1 MSDDANAHD
10 KSALAIDK
18 SALALDQAALAPY
31 LEAHIPGFA
40 GLGAIEKFKSG
51 QSNPT
56 YFLTAASGRY
66 VLRAKPPGQLLKSAH
81 QVDREFRVMQALA
94 GTAVPVPAMLH
105 LSGEDSPIGRMFYVM
120 EFLDGRIFW
129 DPSLPEASGNEE
141 RAAIYDAMN
150 ATLAALHGVDV
161 EAAGLR
167 DFGKPG
173 NYFERQ
179 FARWTSQYHASETGT
194 VSDMDR
200 VIAWLETHMPA
211 DDGRVSLV
219 HGDYRLDNMIF
230 AAGEPKVLAVLDWE
244 LSTLGHPFS
253 DLAYQC
259 MQWRL
264 PHASGFRGL
273 GGIDRATLGLPSEEA
288 YVDAYC
294 RRRGLAGIG
303 NWSFFLAFSFFR
315 LAAICQGVY
324 RRALDGNASNPEKA
338 RTYGEAVKLLAGLAV
353 RLIDKNT

>member
-1 MSDDANAHD
+1 MRQR
-10 KSALAIDK
+10 SALTSK
-18 SALALDQAALAPY
+18 Q
-31 LEAHIPGFA
+31 HVPGFA
-40 GLGAIEKFKSG
+40 GLEAIEKFSAG

-56 YFLTAASGRY
+56 YLIKAESGRY

-81 QVDREFRVMQALA
+81 QVDREFRVMKALA
-94 GTAVPVPAMLH
+94 GSGVPVPKVLH

-120 EFLDGRIFW
+120 AFLDGRIFW
-129 DPSLPEASGNEE
+129 DPALPEMLDNAE

-161 EAAGLR
+161 ERVGLA

-179 FARWTSQYHASETGT
+179 FGRWTSQYRASETERGPRHGPA
-194 VSDMDR
+194 DR
-200 VIAWLETHMPA
+200 LARHDNMPA
-211 DDGRVSLV
+211 DDGQVSLV

-230 AAGEPKVLAVLDWE
+230 AKDAPSVVAVLDWE
-244 LSTLGHPFS
+244 LSTLGHPFA

-264 PHASGFRGL
+264 PHASGFRSRGL
-273 GGIDRATLGLPSEEA
+273 GGIDRAALGLPSG
-288 YVDAYC
+288 DATMSSAIAS
-294 RRRGLAGIG
+294 GAASAGIG
-303 NWSFFLAFSFFR
+303 NWTFYLAFSFFR

-338 RTYGEAVKLLAGLAV
+338 QLYGEVVRLLAGAGRQADRRGKLG
-353 RLIDKNT
+353 

>member
-1 MSDDANAHD
+1 MSDANT
-10 KSALAIDK
+10 
-18 SALALDQAALAPY
+18 LDQTALAPY

-40 GLGAIEKFKSG
+40 RLSAIEKFKSG

-56 YFLTAASGRY
+56 YLLTAASGRY

-81 QVDREFRVMQALA
+81 QVDREFTVMKALA

-105 LSGEDSPIGRMFYVM
+105 LSAEATPIGRMFYVM
-120 EFLDGRIFW
+120 DFLDGRIFW
-129 DPSLPEASGNEE
+129 DPAVPEAAGNDE
-141 RAAIYDAMN
+141 RAALYDAMN
-150 ATLAALHGVDV
+150 ATLAALHDVDV
-161 EAAGLR
+161 EAVGLG

-179 FARWTSQYHASETGT
+179 LARWTSQYRASETGT
-194 VSDMDR
+194 VADMDLL
-200 VIAWLETHMPA
+200 IAWLETHMPA
-211 DDGRVSLV
+211 DDGRKSLV

-230 AAGEPKVLAVLDWE
+230 AASEPKVLAVLDWE
-244 LSTLGHPFS
+244 LSTLGDPFA
-253 DLAYQC
+253 DIAYQC

-273 GGIDRATLGLPSEEA
+273 GGVDRAALGLPLEEA
-288 YVDAYC
+288 YVAAYC
-294 RRRGLAGIG
+294 RRRGLAGID

-324 RRALDGNASNPEKA
+324 KRALDGNASNPEKA
-338 RTYGEAVKLLAGLAV
+338 KTYGQAVKLLSHLAAK
-353 RLIDKNT
+353 LIDRT

>member
-1 MSDDANAHD
+1 MNGGAHTLDKSALALD
-10 KSALAIDK
+10 KSALAIDQT
-18 SALALDQAALAPY
+18 ALGAY
-31 LEAHIPGFA
+31 LEARIPGFA
-40 GLGAIEKFKSG
+40 GLSAIEKFKSG

-56 YFLTAASGRY
+56 YLLIATSGRY

-81 QVDREFRVMQALA
+81 QVDREFRVMQALSA
-94 GTAVPVPAMLH
+94 TAVPVPGMLH
-105 LSGEDSPIGRMFYVM
+105 LSSEDSPIGRMFYVM

-129 DPSLPEASGNEE
+129 DPSLPDLSGNEA

-150 ATLAALHGVDV
+150 ATLAALHDVDPA
-161 EAAGLR
+161 AAGLG
-167 DFGKPG
+167 DFGRPG
-173 NYFERQ
+173 SYFERQ
-179 FARWTSQYHASETGT
+179 FARWTGQYRASETGT
-194 VSDMDR
+194 IADMDR
-200 VIAWLETHMPA
+200 LMSWLETHMPA

-230 AAGEPKVLAVLDWE
+230 AKDAPRVIAVLDWE
-244 LSTLGHPFS
+244 LSTLGHPFA

-273 GGIDRATLGLPSEEA
+273 GGIDRAAAGLPSEEA
-288 YVDAYC
+288 YVAAYC
-294 RRRGLAGIG
+294 RRRGIEHIG
-303 NWSFFLAFSFFR
+303 DWSFFLAFSFFR

-338 RTYGEAVKLLAGLAV
+338 KTYGEAVKLLAALAAE
-353 RLIDKNT
+353 LIGKES